1 MSQQSISM
9 EDAFPTVEKRCI
21 ELFRENL
28 ILRAQV
34 DILERQLAEQQQP
47 SPDAGHPVEPSYVEP
62 GQNPSTM

>member
-28 ILRAQV
+28 ILRAHV
-34 DILERQLAEQQQP
+34 DVLERQLAEQQQP
-47 SPDAGHPVEPSYVEP
+47 SPDAGHPVEPSNVEH